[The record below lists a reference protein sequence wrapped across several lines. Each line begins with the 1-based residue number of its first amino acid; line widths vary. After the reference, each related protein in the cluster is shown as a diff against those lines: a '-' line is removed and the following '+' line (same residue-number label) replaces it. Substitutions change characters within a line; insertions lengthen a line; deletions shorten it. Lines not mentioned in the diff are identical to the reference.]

1 MKSARVYIVVVEN
14 KFGTKISQEGFWN
27 YSDTIEFIKERS
39 DCPVKISSF
48 HYESNENKYLIHDV
62 RIS

>member
-1 MKSARVYIVVVEN
+1 MKSARVYIVIIEN
-14 KFGTKISQEGFWN
+14 KFGTKVSQEGFWN
-27 YSDTIEFIKERS
+27 YSDAVKFIRERG
-39 DCPVKISSF
+39 DYPIKISSF